1 MTTWT
6 SDELSRIGG
15 AEEIKIAALRPD
27 GRLRKPVIIWV
38 VRVGD
43 DLYIR
48 SVRGATAAW
57 FRGTQ
62 ARSEG
67 RIWADGVETEV
78 SFVAADQGTAE
89 LDEAIDEAYRVKY
102 RPYATTHVPP
112 ILRPEARATTLKL
125 VPRTA
130 GS

>member
-1 MTTWT
+1 MATWT
-6 SDELSRIGG
+6 SDELGRISG
-15 AEEIKIAALRPD
+15 AEEIEIAALRPD

-48 SVRGATAAW
+48 SVRGATAGW

-67 RIWADGVETEV
+67 RIWADGVETDV
-78 SFVAADQGTAE
+78 SFVAADHGID
-89 LDEAIDEAYRVKY
+89 DEIDEAYRVKY
-102 RPYATTHVPP
+102 RAYATTHVPP
-112 ILRPEARATTLKL
+112 IIRPEARATTLKL
-125 VPRTA
+125 VPRTS

>member
-6 SDELSRIGG
+6 SDELASIGG
-15 AEEIKIAALRPD
+15 AEEIEIAALRPD

-38 VRVGD
+38 VRQGD

-62 ARSEG
+62 ARPEG
-67 RIWADGVETEV
+67 RIWVDGTEKDVRFVEADH
-78 SFVAADQGTAE
+78 AID
-89 LDEAIDEAYRVKY
+89 DEIDEAYRVKY
-102 RPYATTHVPP
+102 RDYATTHVPP
-112 ILRPEARATTLKL
+112 IVRPEARATTLKL
-125 VPRTA
+125 VPRATT
-130 GS
+130 

>member
-6 SDELSRIGG
+6 SDELDRIGG
-15 AEEIKIAALRPD
+15 AEEIEIAALRPD

-62 ARSEG
+62 ARDEG
-67 RIWADGVETEV
+67 RIWADGAEWEV
-78 SFVAADQGTAE
+78 RFVAPDHAPHAE
-89 LDEAIDEAYRVKY
+89 IDKAYRVKY
-102 RPYATTHVPP
+102 RAYADTHVPP
-112 ILRPEARATTLKL
+112 IIRPDVHATTLKI
-125 VPRTA
+125 VPRRA

>member
-6 SDELSRIGG
+6 SDDLGRIGG
-15 AEEIKIAALRPD
+15 AEEIEIAALRPD

-43 DLYIR
+43 DLYVR

-62 ARSEG
+62 ARREG
-67 RIWADGVETEV
+67 RIWADGVETDV
-78 SFVAADQGTAE
+78 SFVTADHGS
-89 LDEAIDEAYRVKY
+89 DDAIDEAYRAKY
-102 RPYATTHVPP
+102 RAYATTHVPP
-112 ILRPEARATTLKL
+112 ILRPDARATTLKL
-125 VPRTA
+125 VPRAA

>member
-6 SDELSRIGG
+6 SDELARIGG
-15 AEEIKIAALRPD
+15 AEEIEIAALRPD

-38 VRVGD
+38 VRRGD
-43 DLYIR
+43 DLYVR

-62 ARSEG
+62 ARHEG
-67 RIWADGVETEV
+67 RIWADGIEKGVGFVE
-78 SFVAADQGTAE
+78 ADHAVD
-89 LDEAIDEAYRVKY
+89 DEIDEAYRVKY
-102 RPYATTHVPP
+102 RDYATTHVPP

-125 VPRTA
+125 VPRATKE
-130 GS
+130 

>member
-6 SDELSRIGG
+6 SDELARIGD
-15 AEEIKIAALRPD
+15 AEEIEIAALRPD

-43 DLYIR
+43 ALYVR

-62 ARSEG
+62 TRHEG
-67 RIWADGVETEV
+67 RIWVDGSERDVTFGDADH
-78 SFVAADQGTAE
+78 A
-89 LDEAIDEAYRVKY
+89 LDDEIDEAYRVKY
-102 RPYATTHVPP
+102 RAYETTHVPP
-112 ILRPEARATTLKL
+112 IVRPEARATTIKL
-125 VPRTA
+125 EPRATT
-130 GS
+130 